1 MKCATCQFENP
12 PGFKFCGGCG
22 GALGAAAPATAAPAP
37 APATPARTLVN
48 VRAPDGTIEA
58 VAPRADERRTVTILF
73 ADISGFTAM
82 SEKLDPEVV
91 QEIMDRAFE
100 RLTAVITGFGGTI
113 DKYIGDAI
121 MALFGAPVAL
131 GDDPERAVRAGL
143 GMQRVMVEYSEE
155 LKRARGF
162 PLAMRVGVNTG
173 KVIWGRVGGAG
184 EKTFTVMGDA
194 VNLASR
200 LEHAAPLGGVL
211 IGESTSR
218 HVRTAFSLEALEP
231 IQVKGKAELQRTYR
245 VIGEVSGAARATLV
259 GPRTPF
265 VGRDDE
271 MAEIVAAL
279 EAVKNGAIGSVITLE
294 APPGTGK
301 SRMVLEIRHE
311 AEDRSV
317 TTLAARSAAFGQGS
331 PFAPW
336 SDLLQR
342 AAAIG
347 NLSAPAARDRLKT
360 WLDETAPGAEIDARW
375 FHELANVVDVS
386 DPEVQRRREQPAQ
399 FRKGVQEAIASWL
412 ESATKQSPVL
422 LLAEDLHWWPAPA
435 LELLLAVSAVST
447 KAPFLIL
454 ATRRSDPLPVAW
466 PPRETDRVLQL
477 QPLDHAALHSLTRG
491 VLGHEVPPGLL
502 ARLENISEG
511 NPFFAEELLQAYID
525 RGALHTSAD
534 RAGWIWDETIAE
546 RLDLPTTVEGVTQAR
561 IDSLP
566 NREKHIL
573 QMAAVAGR
581 TFWEGLLT
589 TMGEPGVGEAL
600 LQLIA
605 RDLIHARRSRLAG
618 EKEYAFKHAT
628 IQSVAYENHL
638 KRERIVDHRRVA
650 EWLEARVGKDSIEFA
665 PVIAEH
671 FLRAEEKT
679 RALPHL
685 LLGAE
690 EEVRASVKLENAQMV
705 ERCAVV
711 AEEVGDASAQTR
723 AFRYRGRIR
732 RIAGDSRAESDL
744 RRAMEIGQGI
754 GNELAV
760 AEAGVELAGALYSRA
775 AAQEANETAQM
786 TLLAARLAK
795 STRCEVLAL
804 NMLGILSR
812 ASGDDLSATR
822 FYTAALETARR
833 ANDLW
838 NANFILGS
846 LCSFFFQ
853 TGKFEDSLKSFQQ
866 VDRDSLTREN
876 LARLRSNAGAALL
889 ALGDLAAAQVE
900 FDEALRSADEIGLVE
915 VAAEARI
922 RKGALLTRTARSE
935 DALGWIND
943 GLEIARSRGLADPL
957 LEGLMSRAGFRGA
970 SPEDVRRDLSEA
982 REIATR
988 GAKRA
993 VLARIDAALAKLSQ
1007 EL

>member
-1 MKCATCQFENP
+1 M
-12 PGFKFCGGCG
+12 
-22 GALGAAAPATAAPAP
+22 
-37 APATPARTLVN
+37 
-48 VRAPDGTIEA
+48 
-58 VAPRADERRTVTILF
+58 
-73 ADISGFTAM
+73 
-82 SEKLDPEVV
+82 
-91 QEIMDRAFE
+91 
-100 RLTAVITGFGGTI
+100 
-113 DKYIGDAI
+113 
-121 MALFGAPVAL
+121 
-131 GDDPERAVRAGL
+131 
-143 GMQRVMVEYSEE
+143 
-155 LKRARGF
+155 
-162 PLAMRVGVNTG
+162 
-173 KVIWGRVGGAG
+173 
-184 EKTFTVMGDA
+184 
-194 VNLASR
+194 
-200 LEHAAPLGGVL
+200 
-211 IGESTSR
+211 
-218 HVRTAFSLEALEP
+218 
-231 IQVKGKAELQRTYR
+231 
-245 VIGEVSGAARATLV
+245 IGEVSGAARATLV

-375 FHELANVVDVS
+375 FHELANVADVS

-399 FRKGVQEAIASWL
+399 FRKGVQEAIASWI

-447 KAPFLIL
+447 RAPFVVL
-454 ATRRSDPLPVAW
+454 ATRRPDPLPVAW
-466 PPRETDRVLQL
+466 PPHETDRVLQL

-491 VLGHEVPPGLL
+491 VLGQDVPPGLL

-534 RAGWIWDETIAE
+534 RAGWVWDEAIAE

-618 EKEYAFKHAT
+618 EKEFAFKHAT

-650 EWLEARVGKDSIEFA
+650 EWLEARVGRNSIEFA

-671 FLRAEEKT
+671 FLRAEEKA

-690 EEVRASVKLENAQMV
+690 EEVRASVKLENARMV
-705 ERCAVV
+705 EQCAVV
-711 AEEVGDASAQTR
+711 AEELGDKPSIARSLR
-723 AFRYRGRIR
+723 FRGRLG
-732 RIAGDSRAESDL
+732 RIASISGAEADL
-744 RRAMEIGQGI
+744 RRAMEVGQALGD
-754 GNELAV
+754 ELAV
-760 AEAGVELAGALYSRA
+760 AEAGIELAGALFYRGCIA
-775 AAQEANETAQM
+775 EADEAAQK
-786 TLLAARLAK
+786 TLLAARLAR
-795 STRCEVLAL
+795 SVRCETLSL
-804 NMLGILSR
+804 NMLGGISQGR
-812 ASGDDLSATR
+812 SDLVSAGR
-822 FYTAALETARR
+822 FYEAGLECARR
-833 ANDLW
+833 AGDHW
-838 NANFILGS
+838 NETFMLGS
-846 LCSFFFQ
+846 LTNFYFVSGRFAESIS
-853 TGKFEDSLKSFQQ
+853 TFEQ
-866 VDRDSLTREN
+866 VEPENMTREN
-876 LARLRSNAGAALL
+876 LAFLRSNAGAAFLS
-889 ALGDLAAAQVE
+889 LGDFASAARE
-900 FDEALRSADEIGLVE
+900 LDEAIRAADEIGLRF

-922 RKGALLTRTARSE
+922 RRGALYGVQLRYD
-935 DALGWIND
+935 DALATID
-943 GLEIARSRGLADPL
+943 AGLVIARAANLPEPV
-957 LEGLMSRAGFRGA
+957 LEGLLKRSELKTVAR
-970 SPEDVRRDLSEA
+970 DVAKRDLQEA
-982 REIATR
+982 RSMALR
-988 GAKRA
+988 DGKLNY
-993 VLARIDAALAKLSQ
+993 LARIDAALSAI
-1007 EL
+1007 